1 MRKVRFDPFLRL
13 LESGD
18 ERAAP
23 FLAQIGGLYAIEQE
37 HRPADAA
44 TRATVRS
51 RESLAWLLPMDL
63 ALKRAAADPAILPHG
78 SLSKAV
84 HYALCQ
90 RIDFAPANYFSRY
103 HQS

>member
-1 MRKVRFDPFLRL
+1 MRLI
-13 LESGD
+13 S
-18 ERAAP
+18 
-23 FLAQIGGLYAIEQE
+23 
-37 HRPADAA
+37 AA
-44 TRATVRS
+44 TRATFRS
-51 RESLAWLLPMDL
+51 REPLAWLLPMEL
-63 ALKRAAADPAILPHG
+63 ALKRAAVDPAILPHG